1 MIFLFR
7 WCGGGNVQT
16 YSLSVIETADNN
28 NGKPYGGNGAY
39 NAAIL
44 GYIYILLTFFL
55 QYTTFIHH
63 SICDFFYTGLNLKVL
78 LYTQSKI

>member
-16 YSLSVIETADNN
+16 YSLSVIETAENN

-39 NAAIL
+39 ISAIL
-44 GYIYILLTFFL
+44 GYIYILFTFFQ
-55 QYTTFIHH
+55 QYTTTIIHN
-63 SICDFFYTGLNLKVL
+63 SISEFFT
-78 LYTQSKI
+78 